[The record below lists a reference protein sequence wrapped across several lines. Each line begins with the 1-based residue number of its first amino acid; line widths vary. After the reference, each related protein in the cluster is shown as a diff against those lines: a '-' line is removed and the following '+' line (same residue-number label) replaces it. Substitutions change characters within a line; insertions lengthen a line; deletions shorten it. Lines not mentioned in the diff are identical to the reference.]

1 MGLASRRP
9 PRLPALFEVL
19 KGLKEDPDD
28 AGKAC
33 TACMTHLQATSRK
46 CAEPWCILTAGPR
59 DYVEPSGTVLWGGQ
73 AAPKTP
79 IVEYP
84 RW

>member
-1 MGLASRRP
+1 MGASRAVGP
-9 PRLPALFEVL
+9 GLPAPFEVL
-19 KGLKEDPDD
+19 KGLKEERNN

-33 TACMTHLQATSRK
+33 TAWMTHLPATSRK